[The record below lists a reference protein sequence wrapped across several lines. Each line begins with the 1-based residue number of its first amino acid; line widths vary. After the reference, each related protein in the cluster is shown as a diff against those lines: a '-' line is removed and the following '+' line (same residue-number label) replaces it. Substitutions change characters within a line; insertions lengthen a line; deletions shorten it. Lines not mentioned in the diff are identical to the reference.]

1 MAENENLKRGGHN
14 MTKEKTTY
22 DYMKKIRNEWMI
34 NSRTRVRENE
44 LRNKKKRR
52 QNEKKIIREG
62 MYR

>member
-1 MAENENLKRGGHN
+1 